1 MQKRFWILNL
11 TSELLDIL
19 YTFTKSMFWY
29 PSWDPW
35 SYYICKLCCCIWPLQ
50 HFPVALLIWFL
61 QNIHQRNLWL
71 KPKIMATSGMHYMHL
86 PTWSQHTALSLV
98 AHRLMLDS
106 HWSISRKELAMCGL
120 DNPLIIQNTLT
131 QAVNGDHWLP
141 HKVPNMLLIHERQ
154 FQMWKAKIIGQLHPP
169 CPSRALELAQ
179 PKSLIGFF

>member
-1 MQKRFWILNL
+1 MSQKDKKDSALWISLRNYL
-11 TSELLDIL
+11 TYCTLAPSLCFDIL
-19 YTFTKSMFWY
+19 HELHDHIIFANCVVAFG
-29 PSWDPW
+29 
-35 SYYICKLCCCIWPLQ
+35 
-50 HFPVALLIWFL
+50 PVALLIWFL

-106 HWSISRKELAMCGL
+106 HWSILRKELAMCGL

-179 PKSLIGFF
+179 PKSLLGFF